1 MKIKILQIGM
11 TKNIGGMETYI
22 IEQYRHINHN
32 IISYDFMN
40 ITGENQMVF
49 QEEIERNGDIVYSVP
64 SRHINPIKH
73 WLKWLSFMYNNA
85 SKYEGIVLNTC
96 DQSVGWP
103 LFLAKVFKIPKR
115 IVHSHNAGNE
125 VKSSLFRRLLYKIN
139 QFIWDY
145 SITERWACSKEAG
158 QWMFGSKAFT
168 IIRNAIDINKFTY
181 NPDMRIKIRNDLN
194 INNKLVVGHVGRVSY
209 QKNHEFLLDIFY
221 VLHQKNKESVLLLVG
236 DTDFDE
242 VQSKKLKEKISQYSL
257 NDSVILLGMRNDI
270 ENIMQA
276 MDCFVLPSFF
286 EGLALVGV
294 EAQCAGLPCFF
305 SDTITRDISMSQL
318 STFISLDQKADYW
331 ADSILNKMIN
341 ITRNDMSEDILQ
353 AGYSISSE
361 AKRVESLYLKQ
372 DR

>member
-125 VKSSLFRRLLYKIN
+125 VK
-139 QFIWDY
+139 
-145 SITERWACSKEAG
+145 
-158 QWMFGSKAFT
+158 
-168 IIRNAIDINKFTY
+168 
-181 NPDMRIKIRNDLN
+181 
-194 INNKLVVGHVGRVSY
+194 
-209 QKNHEFLLDIFY
+209 
-221 VLHQKNKESVLLLVG
+221 
-236 DTDFDE
+236 
-242 VQSKKLKEKISQYSL
+242 
-257 NDSVILLGMRNDI
+257 
-270 ENIMQA
+270 
-276 MDCFVLPSFF
+276 
-286 EGLALVGV
+286 
-294 EAQCAGLPCFF
+294 
-305 SDTITRDISMSQL
+305 
-318 STFISLDQKADYW
+318 
-331 ADSILNKMIN
+331 
-341 ITRNDMSEDILQ
+341 
-353 AGYSISSE
+353 
-361 AKRVESLYLKQ
+361 
-372 DR
+372 